1 MELRVRETGEVISER
16 DLYYKYPNISFPKP
30 LTPYVIDTYGLE
42 VILQGPQPQ
51 TTPPYE
57 TVVRQGIEE
66 IKGKWFTKYVIGPI
80 FNNQEEE
87 DSYRLNIDTQA
98 SDGIRNTRN
107 SLISKSEWMGCSDV
121 IMSDEWREYR
131 QELRDITTQKG
142 FPHNVEWPEEP
153 TSFKSF

>member
-30 LTPYVIDTYGLE
+30 LTSYVIDTYGLE

-87 DSYRLNIDTQA
+87 DSYRLNIDTQV
-98 SDGIRNTRN
+98 SENIRSTRN
-107 SLISKSEWMGCSDV
+107 NLISKSDWMGCSDF
-121 IMSDEWREYR
+121 IMSDEWRQYR
-131 QELRDITTQKG
+131 QDLRDITTQEG

-153 TSFKSF
+153 TGFKSF

>member
-30 LTPYVIDTYGLE
+30 LTSYVIDTYGLE
-42 VILQGPQPQ
+42 VILEGPQPQ
-51 TTPPYE
+51 VTPPYE

-98 SDGIRNTRN
+98 FESIRNTRN
-107 SLISKSEWMGCSDV
+107 SLISKSDWMGCSDIV
-121 IMSDEWREYR
+121 MSDEWRQYR
-131 QELRDITTQKG
+131 QLLRDITSQEG
-142 FPHNVEWPEEP
+142 FPHNVDWPDEP
-153 TSFKSF
+153 TTFRS

>member
-1 MELRVRETGEVISER
+1 MELRVRETGELISER

-30 LTPYVIDTYGLE
+30 LTPYVIETYKLDAILE
-42 VILQGPQPQ
+42 GAQPQ

-80 FNNQEEE
+80 FNNQEDE
-87 DSYRLNIDTQA
+87 DSYRLRIDTQA
-98 SDGIRNTRN
+98 SEGIRSTRN
-107 SLISKSEWMGCSDV
+107 SLISKSDWMGCSDV

-131 QELRDITTQKG
+131 QELRDITDQEG

>member
-30 LTPYVIDTYGLE
+30 LTSYVIDTYGLE
-42 VILQGPQPQ
+42 VILEGPQPQ

-80 FNNQEEE
+80 FNNQEDEE
-87 DSYRLNIDTQA
+87 AYRLNIDAQA
-98 SDGIRNTRN
+98 SESIKNTRN
-107 SLISKSEWMGCSDV
+107 SLISKSDWMGCSDV

-131 QELRDITTQKG
+131 QELRDITTQEG
-142 FPHNVEWPEEP
+142 FPHNVEWPNEP
-153 TSFKSF
+153 D

>member
-30 LTPYVIDTYGLE
+30 LTSYVIDTYGLE

-87 DSYRLNIDTQA
+87 DSYRLNIDTQV
-98 SDGIRNTRN
+98 SENIRSTRN
-107 SLISKSEWMGCSDV
+107 NLISKSDWMGCSDF
-121 IMSDEWREYR
+121 IMSDEWRQYR
-131 QELRDITTQKG
+131 QDLRDITTQEG
-142 FPHNVEWPEEP
+142 FPHNVKWPEEP
-153 TSFKSF
+153 TGFKSF

>member
-42 VILQGPQPQ
+42 VILEGPQPQ

-66 IKGKWFTKYVIGPI
+66 IKGKWFKKYVIGPI
-80 FNNQEEE
+80 FTNQEDE
-87 DSYRLNIDTQA
+87 DSYRLRIDTQA
-98 SDGIRNTRN
+98 SESIRNNRN
-107 SLISKSEWMGCSDV
+107 NLISKSDWMGCSDV
-121 IMSDEWREYR
+121 IMSDEWRQYR
-131 QELRDITTQKG
+131 QELRDITTQEG
-142 FPHNVEWPEEP
+142 FPHNVDWPEEP
-153 TSFKSF
+153 TTL